1 MLKKRDEIFFSPF
14 RSLLDLNREMGRF
27 MDRFGDGESMPGGF
41 RPDVDIVE
49 KNGQVVVTADLPG
62 MEEKDIEVTINDGV
76 LTVRGERTEEKEETE
91 KGFHRRERVFGKF
104 VRQFTLPKG
113 TDSENVKAIFKKG
126 VLEVRIPLKAAAE
139 EKKIQIEAK

>member
-126 VLEVRIPLKAAAE
+126 VLELRIPLKAAAE

>member
-76 LTVRGERTEEKEETE
+76 LIVRGERTEEKEETE

-113 TDSENVKAIFKKG
+113 TDSENVKAVFKKG

>member
-76 LTVRGERTEEKEETE
+76 LTVRGERTEEKEDTE